1 MELAG
6 VTKEQVYAA
15 LKEVNDPELPISLV
29 DLGLIYGVEVDNGNV
44 DITMTLTA
52 SGCPAIDMI
61 KEDILE
67 KLAGTKGVDSVNIE
81 VVWSPAWTKEM
92 LTDDGVYALKAL
104 GIAV

>member
-1 MELAG
+1 MAG

-29 DLGLIYGVEVDNGNV
+29 DLGLIYGVEVNNGNV

-61 KEDILE
+61 KGDILE

>member
-1 MELAG
+1 MAG

-61 KEDILE
+61 KGDILE

>member
-1 MELAG
+1 MAG
-6 VTKEQVYAA
+6 VTQEKIFAA

-44 DITMTLTA
+44 DIRMTMTAT
-52 SGCPAIDMI
+52 GCPAIDFI

-67 KLAGTKGVDSVNIE
+67 KLNQIKGVTSVDIE

>member
-1 MELAG
+1 MAG

-104 GIAV
+104 GIAG

>member
-1 MELAG
+1 MAG
-6 VTKEQVYAA
+6 VTKEQVYSA

>member
-1 MELAG
+1 MAG

-29 DLGLIYGVEVDNGNV
+29 ELGLIYGVEVDNGNV
-44 DITMTLTA
+44 DIRMTMTAT
-52 SGCPAIDMI
+52 GCPAIDFI

-67 KLAGTKGVDSVNIE
+67 KLNGLKGVTSVDIE

>member
-1 MELAG
+1 MAG

>member
-1 MELAG
+1 MAG

-61 KEDILE
+61 KGDILE

-92 LTDDGVYALKAL
+92 LTDDGIYALKAL